1 METWKQ
7 KQGWGRTKGKREKM
21 KGRKDGREKHMAK
34 EEEMKDR
41 CIERRSLE
49 KGEGK
54 RNGKEEG
61 KQTARTHGR
70 CCAYIFT

>member
-1 METWKQ
+1 
-7 KQGWGRTKGKREKM
+7 
-21 KGRKDGREKHMAK
+21 MAN

-54 RNGKEEG
+54 RDGKEG
-61 KQTARTHGR
+61 GQTKTDCLKSWALLCIHFHMIDSSIPTTLDTY
-70 CCAYIFT
+70 CAFVGQ